1 MPAADEPV
9 SPSYGENSAARPPD
23 HSPATTRPTMES
35 PTGLNSESLNGSG
48 ADSSAQAVAESSN
61 GFSPA
66 PDRPQEPVSPLQAAF
81 RERFE
86 ALLPTIQQE
95 WPEVARHTLEAT
107 RGSFEHVVEAISR
120 QTGVTSTGV
129 RQQLLD
135 LVHVTTDQAH
145 QVADSLKPLEEQLEQ
160 LLDDL
165 NTTLRPRI
173 EKPVRE
179 RPLMALGIAAGV
191 GLLLG
196 MLLSSG
202 RRSA

>member
-1 MPAADEPV
+1 MAAPEPA
-9 SPSYGENSAARPPD
+9 
-23 HSPATTRPTMES
+23 
-35 PTGLNSESLNGSG
+35 GSG
-48 ADSSAQAVAESSN
+48 DSQQVQN
-61 GFSPA
+61 
-66 PDRPQEPVSPLQAAF
+66 QF

-86 ALLPTIQQE
+86 SLLPSIQKE

-107 RGSFEHVVEAISR
+107 RGSFDHVVEVISR
-120 QTGVTSTGV
+120 QSGVTSAGV
-129 RQQLLD
+129 KQQLLD
-135 LVHVTTDQAH
+135 LVNVTGEQAGHVVDA
-145 QVADSLKPLEEQLEQ
+145 LRPLEEQLEH

-191 GLLLG
+191 GVLVGL
-196 MLLSSG
+196 LLSSG